1 MPRPALR
8 LHHRIVIP
16 VVLAALVT
24 TSVGAYVSLSLTRR
38 ALESRLVTQLEG
50 AASAVSRGDFATN
63 TTILARVKEIVG
75 ADILTYSLR
84 GEVLASTATGARR
97 DELFA
102 AVSADQSIASTSGD
116 RPVVKQMTCGAVP
129 CYVAYTRVPTT
140 ADTIV
145 AVVEEAS
152 ELHAATGA
160 MQRTI
165 LLSAFLGVVVLVLV
179 SQLVAAR
186 VTRPLAELVAF
197 TRNVGDGS
205 TGQRAPVGKD
215 EVGTL
220 AAAFNDMLDR
230 LDGARE
236 AVVRSEKLALAGVLA
251 ARVAHDI
258 RNPLS
263 SLKMQAQLLRSRV
276 STSEGQAMI
285 AAVLHDVDQVESV
298 VRGLLELARPGEVDA
313 RPTRL
318 EDVVREVLE
327 HMRLQLTHSKVAL
340 SAELSAVSPLIP
352 LDTQRFKRALLNVI
366 VNAMEAMPS
375 GGTLTVTTTLS
386 ADARAVNLIVCDDGI
401 GVDPAM
407 LDNVFDPF
415 VSSKREGVGLGLV
428 NTKSIVD
435 SHGGSVTLVPRTPR
449 GTCVTIS
456 LPVSPAT
463 HTFADAPSHG

>member
-24 TSVGAYVSLSLTRR
+24 TSFGAYVSLTLTRR
-38 ALESRLVTQLEG
+38 ALETRMVTQLAG
-50 AASAVSRGDFATN
+50 AAAAVSRGDFAVN
-63 TTILARVKEIVG
+63 GAVLARVKEIVG

-97 DELFA
+97 AELFA
-102 AVSADQSIASTSGD
+102 TVSADQSIASASPD
-116 RPVVKQMTCGAVP
+116 RPIVKRTTCGAVP
-129 CYVAYTRVPTT
+129 CYIAYTRVPTAT
-140 ADTIV
+140 DTIV

-152 ELHAATGA
+152 ELNAATQA

-165 LLSAFLGVVVLVLV
+165 LVSAALGALVLMLV

-186 VTRPLAELVAF
+186 VTRPLARLVAF
-197 TRNVGDGS
+197 TRNVEDGS
-205 TGQRAPVGKD
+205 TERMAAAGND
-215 EVGTL
+215 EIGTL

-230 LDGARE
+230 LDHARQ
-236 AVVRSEKLALAGVLA
+236 AVVRSEKLALAGLLA

-276 STSEGQAMI
+276 PTNEGQAML

-298 VRGLLELARPGEVDA
+298 VRGLLELAKPGEVNA

-318 EDVVREVLE
+318 EDVVRDVLE
-327 HMRLQLTHSKVAL
+327 HLRLQLTHSRIAV
-340 SAELSAVSPLIP
+340 SEDLSAVSPLIP
-352 LDTQRFKRALLNVI
+352 LDAQRFKPALLNVI
-366 VNAMEAMPS
+366 VNALEAMPS
-375 GGTLTVTTTLS
+375 GGTLTVTTKA
-386 ADARAVNLIVCDDGI
+386 ADDRASVSLVVCDDGI
-401 GVDPAM
+401 GVDPAI

-428 NTKSIVD
+428 NTKSIVER
-435 SHGGSVTLVPRTPR
+435 HGGSVHLAPRSPR

-456 LPVSPAT
+456 LPASPGT
-463 HTFADAPSHG
+463 PTSSDPMSHG